1 MERKGPTPAA
11 QSSRA
16 SASKLSNLHIAV
28 SSFAALAGVGLAG
41 YQAFAPG
48 SAPQPLQV
56 TVAIDPAKVTEAK
69 TAPAEETVGAKA
81 DAEAGM
87 SQARDA
93 TYGAAL
99 KDGSEQR
106 YQFANLFDGKA
117 DTYLTIVP
125 PDSEINVLVTFGS
138 PAGGAV
144 SEIEYAPPQGVDPS
158 QLATVADIMVL
169 PDGQIGAS
177 GRPVSS
183 FKLPVEGGRQSFALA
198 APEPG
203 KGLWLRVAGGT
214 IVGDFTIR
222 RAAAQP

>member
-1 MERKGPTPAA
+1 LERKGPTPAA

-16 SASKLSNLHIAV
+16 SASKLSNLHIVV

-48 SAPQPLQV
+48 LAPQPLQV

-69 TAPAEETVGAKA
+69 TAPIETVGAKA
-81 DAEAGM
+81 DAEA
-87 SQARDA
+87 SVSPARDA

-117 DTYLTIVP
+117 DTYLTIAP

-138 PAGGAV
+138 AAGGAV
-144 SEIEYAPPQGVDPS
+144 SEIEYSPPQGVDPS

-169 PDGQIGAS
+169 PDGEIGAS

-203 KGLWLRVAGGT
+203 KGLWLRVAGGA

-222 RAAAQP
+222 RAAARP